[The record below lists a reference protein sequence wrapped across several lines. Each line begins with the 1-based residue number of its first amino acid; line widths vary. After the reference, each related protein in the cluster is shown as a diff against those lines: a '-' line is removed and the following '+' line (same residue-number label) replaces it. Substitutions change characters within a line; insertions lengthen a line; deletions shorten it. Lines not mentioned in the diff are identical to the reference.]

1 MSAFS
6 ISGASNFLNF
16 SDNNCTSSLQKI
28 AAKTKKK
35 IFRGKP
41 NRGLESLKSE
51 REARRLTRIVCCNR
65 GVVTNTP
72 TNRSATEFRV
82 TANQKCTLCEM
93 LLKQMTGSIASD
105 QQDSFDF
112 GQTKIMWLS
121 G

>member
-1 MSAFS
+1 MFFS
-6 ISGASNFLNF
+6 
-16 SDNNCTSSLQKI
+16 
-28 AAKTKKK
+28 
-35 IFRGKP
+35 GKP

-65 GVVTNTP
+65 GAVTNTP
-72 TNRSATEFRV
+72 TYRRTIQFRV

-93 LLKQMTGSIASD
+93 LLKQMRVWIASN